1 MMLAAP
7 AICGFDLLEHG
18 NDAERPDGPNQRLNR
33 KLTKDEVALIR
44 ELEQI
49 PPYRIWKTLFRVKVS
64 YHTVR
69 RVANRELYKEQP

>member
-1 MMLAAP
+1 MLAAP

-18 NDAERPDGPNQRLNR
+18 NDADRGEGPNQRLNR
-33 KLTKDEVALIR
+33 KLTDDEVALIR
-44 ELEQI
+44 EMEQI
-49 PPYRIWKTLFRVKVS
+49 PPYRIWKALFKGKVS